1 MNPSNTYWNTPT
13 TQVQYDNVQHF
24 SHDGILYNIPY
35 RDPIQTNW
43 DFGEGNQ
50 NIYGEQKLVF
60 STWPETYAVGNI
72 IPTTAGR
79 PRINTK
85 SWENRFSR
93 EAQTMRYTRRV

>member
-1 MNPSNTYWNTPT
+1 MNPSNTYWNSPATM
-13 TQVQYDNVQHF
+13 VSADNVHHF

-35 RDPIQTNW
+35 RNPVQTNW

-79 PRINTK
+79 PAINTR

-93 EAQTMRYTRRV
+93 EAQTIRFNTV